1 MSTRSLNKVMLIGN
15 LTRDPELK
23 YTPSGTGVCT
33 FGLAT
38 NREWTDSSGQKQE
51 GAEFHRIVAWG
62 KLGEICSQLM
72 TKGRKVYVEGRLQ
85 TRAWKSQDGADRQ
98 VTEVVIEE
106 MILLDAPRGEHAEGG
121 YETRYSADENVS
133 PLADVNPAE
142 EVFNPTADV
151 EDENKN
157 ASAKGGSKSTS
168 KKEEVKEETDE
179 IPF

>member
-1 MSTRSLNKVMLIGN
+1 MSTRSLNKVTLIGN

-23 YTPSGTGVCT
+23 YTPSGTAVCT

-38 NREWTDSSGQKQE
+38 NREWTDSAGQKQE

-72 TKGRKVYVEGRLQ
+72 SKGRKVYVEGRLQ

-98 VTEVVIEE
+98 VTEIVIEE
-106 MILLDAPRGEHAEGG
+106 MILLDSPKGDRDEG
-121 YETRYSADENVS
+121 YESRFTSNESGS
-133 PLADVNPAE
+133 PLSDVSPAE
-142 EVFNPTADV
+142 EVFNPIADV
-151 EDENKN
+151 DEEPK
-157 ASAKGGSKSTS
+157 KPS
-168 KKEEVKEETDE
+168 KKNEVNEDDE

>member
-1 MSTRSLNKVMLIGN
+1 MSTRSLNKVTLIGN

-23 YTPSGTGVCT
+23 YTPSGTAVCT

-38 NREWTDSSGQKQE
+38 NREWTDSAGQKQE

-72 TKGRKVYVEGRLQ
+72 AKGRKVYVEGRLQ

-106 MILLDAPRGEHAEGG
+106 MILLDAPKGDRDGG
-121 YETRYSADENVS
+121 YESHYNSDNSVS
-133 PLADVNPAE
+133 PIADVTSAE
-142 EVFNPTADV
+142 EVFNP
-151 EDENKN
+151 END
-157 ASAKGGSKSTS
+157 AKDTSDKSESKSAS
-168 KKEEVKEETDE
+168 KKQEVNEESDE

>member
-1 MSTRSLNKVMLIGN
+1 MSTRSLNKVQLIGN

-98 VTEVVIEE
+98 VTEVVIDE
-106 MILLDAPRGEHAEGG
+106 MILLDAPKGDREGG
-121 YETRYSADENVS
+121 YETRYSADDAVS
-133 PLADVNPAE
+133 PIADVTAAE
-142 EVFNPTADV
+142 EVFNPEN
-151 EDENKN
+151 ED
-157 ASAKGGSKSTS
+157 KSDKKS
-168 KKEEVKEETDE
+168 KKDEVKEESDE

>member
-1 MSTRSLNKVMLIGN
+1 MSTRSLNKVQLIGN

-23 YTPSGTGVCT
+23 YTPAGTGVCT

-72 TKGRKVYVEGRLQ
+72 SKGRKVYVEGRLQ

-98 VTEVVIEE
+98 VTEVVIDE
-106 MILLDAPRGEHAEGG
+106 MILLDAPKGDREGG
-121 YETRYSADENVS
+121 YETHYSSDDAVS
-133 PLADVNPAE
+133 PIADVTAAE
-142 EVFNPTADV
+142 EVFNPDA
-151 EDENKN
+151 EEK
-157 ASAKGGSKSTS
+157 TS
-168 KKEEVKEETDE
+168 KTKKEDKSEEVDE

>member
-1 MSTRSLNKVMLIGN
+1 MSTRSLNKVQLIGN

-51 GAEFHRIVAWG
+51 SAEFHRIVAWG

-98 VTEVVIEE
+98 VTEIVIDE
-106 MILLDAPRGEHAEGG
+106 MILLDAPKGDRADGG
-121 YETRYSADENVS
+121 YNTRYTSDETAS
-133 PLADVNPAE
+133 PLADVTPAE
-142 EVFNPTADV
+142 EVFNPESDDSKV
-151 EDENKN
+151 S
-157 ASAKGGSKSTS
+157 SAKGGSKSTS
-168 KKEEVKEETDE
+168 KKEEVKVEESDE

>member
-38 NREWTDSSGQKQE
+38 NREWTDSNGQRQE

-72 TKGRKVYVEGRLQ
+72 AKGRKVYVEGRLQ
-85 TRAWKSQDGADRQ
+85 TRAWKSQEGADKQ
-98 VTEVVIEE
+98 VTEVVIDE
-106 MILLDAPRGEHAEGG
+106 MILLDAPKGDRGDG
-121 YETRYSADENVS
+121 YETHYSSDESVS
-133 PLADVNPAE
+133 PLADITAAE
-142 EVFNPTADV
+142 EVFNP
-151 EDENKN
+151 E
-157 ASAKGGSKSTS
+157 
-168 KKEEVKEETDE
+168 EEVKEPKKTKKDEAKEDTADE

>member
-1 MSTRSLNKVMLIGN
+1 MSTRSLNKVQLIGN

-51 GAEFHRIVAWG
+51 GVEFHRIVAWG

-98 VTEVVIEE
+98 VTEIVIDE
-106 MILLDAPRGEHAEGG
+106 MILLDSPKGDRPEGG
-121 YETRYSADENVS
+121 YETRYTTDDSAS
-133 PLADVNPAE
+133 PIADVTPAE
-142 EVFNPTADV
+142 EVFNPESD
-151 EDENKN
+151 D
-157 ASAKGGSKSTS
+157 SKSTKKS
-168 KKEEVKEETDE
+168 KKEEVKEELDE

>member
-1 MSTRSLNKVMLIGN
+1 MSTRSLNKVQLIGN

-51 GAEFHRIVAWG
+51 GVEFHRIVAWG

-98 VTEVVIEE
+98 VTEVVIDE
-106 MILLDAPRGEHAEGG
+106 MILLDSPKGDRADGG
-121 YETRYSADENVS
+121 YDTHYSAEEAVS
-133 PLADVNPAE
+133 PIADVTPAE
-142 EVFNPTADV
+142 EVFNPE
-151 EDENKN
+151 EDKN
-157 ASAKGGSKSTS
+157 EKKS
-168 KKEEVKEETDE
+168 KKTEVSEESDE

>member
-23 YTPSGTGVCT
+23 YTPSGTAVCT

-38 NREWTDSSGQKQE
+38 NREWTDSAGQKQE
-51 GAEFHRIVAWG
+51 GAEFHRVVAWG

-72 TKGRKVYVEGRLQ
+72 SKGRKVYVEGRLQ

-98 VTEVVIEE
+98 VTEIVIEE
-106 MILLDAPRGEHAEGG
+106 MILLDAPRGDRDGG
-121 YETRYSADENVS
+121 YETHYSADEAAS
-133 PLADVNPAE
+133 PLADVSPAE
-142 EVFNPTADV
+142 EVFNPDA
-151 EDENKN
+151 EEKPAKKNKKDE
-157 ASAKGGSKSTS
+157 
-168 KKEEVKEETDE
+168 VDEETDE

>member
-106 MILLDAPRGEHAEGG
+106 MILLDAPRGDRPEGG
-121 YETRYSADENVS
+121 YENTRYSADENTAS

-151 EDENKN
+151 EDEKPKK
-157 ASAKGGSKSTS
+157 A
-168 KKEEVKEETDE
+168 KKEEVKEEVDE

>member
-1 MSTRSLNKVMLIGN
+1 MSTRSLNKVQLIGN

-72 TKGRKVYVEGRLQ
+72 SKGRKVYVEGRLQ

-98 VTEVVIEE
+98 VTEVVIDE
-106 MILLDAPRGEHAEGG
+106 MILLDAPKGDRADGG
-121 YETRYSADENVS
+121 YETHYSSDDAVS
-133 PLADVNPAE
+133 PIADVTAAE
-142 EVFNPTADV
+142 EVFNPT
-151 EDENKN
+151 DEKTE
-157 ASAKGGSKSTS
+157 KKS
-168 KKEEVKEETDE
+168 KKEEVKEESDE

>member
-1 MSTRSLNKVMLIGN
+1 MLIGN

-72 TKGRKVYVEGRLQ
+72 SKGRKVYVEGRLQ

-98 VTEVVIEE
+98 VTEVVIDE
-106 MILLDAPRGEHAEGG
+106 MILLDAPKGDRDGG
-121 YETRYSADENVS
+121 YETHYTADESAS

-151 EDENKN
+151 EEEKPKK
-157 ASAKGGSKSTS
+157 A
-168 KKEEVKEETDE
+168 KKEDKTDEDE

>member
-62 KLGEICSQLM
+62 KLGELCSQLL
-72 TKGRKVYVEGRLQ
+72 TKGRKIYVEGRLQ

-106 MILLDAPRGEHAEGG
+106 MILLDSPKGDRDGG
-121 YETRYSADENVS
+121 YEPRYTAESSVS

-151 EDENKN
+151 EEEKP
-157 ASAKGGSKSTS
+157 AKKT
-168 KKEEVKEETDE
+168 KKEDKAEEDE

>member
-1 MSTRSLNKVMLIGN
+1 MSTRSLNKVQLIGN

-23 YTPSGTGVCT
+23 YTPAGTGVCT

-72 TKGRKVYVEGRLQ
+72 SKGRKVYVEGRLQ

-106 MILLDAPRGEHAEGG
+106 MILLDAPKGDRDGG
-121 YETRYSADENVS
+121 YETHYSADEAVS
-133 PLADVNPAE
+133 PIADVTAAE
-142 EVFNPTADV
+142 EVFNPEEEKTD
-151 EDENKN
+151 K
-157 ASAKGGSKSTS
+157 KS
-168 KKEEVKEETDE
+168 KKEEVKEEVDE

>member
-23 YTPSGTGVCT
+23 YTPSGTAVCT

-38 NREWTDSSGQKQE
+38 NREWTDSAGQKQE
-51 GAEFHRIVAWG
+51 GAEFHRVVAWG

-98 VTEVVIEE
+98 VTEIVIEE
-106 MILLDAPRGEHAEGG
+106 MILLDAPKGDRDGG
-121 YETRYSADENVS
+121 YETHYSADETAS
-133 PLADVNPAE
+133 PLADISPAE
-142 EVFNPTADV
+142 EVFNPDAAEKPAKKGKKDEAD
-151 EDENKN
+151 
-157 ASAKGGSKSTS
+157 
-168 KKEEVKEETDE
+168 EEADE

>member
-1 MSTRSLNKVMLIGN
+1 MSTRSLNKVQLIGN

-38 NREWTDSSGQKQE
+38 NREWTDSAGQKQE

-98 VTEVVIEE
+98 VTEVVIDE
-106 MILLDAPRGEHAEGG
+106 MILLDAPKGDRAEGG
-121 YETRYSADENVS
+121 YETRYTADESSSVS
-133 PLADVNPAE
+133 PLADITPAE
-142 EVFNPTADV
+142 EVFNPENEEKVTKTAKKSEVV
-151 EDENKN
+151 EE
-157 ASAKGGSKSTS
+157 S
-168 KKEEVKEETDE
+168 DE

>member
-72 TKGRKVYVEGRLQ
+72 SKGRKVYVEGRLQ

-98 VTEVVIEE
+98 VTEVVIDE
-106 MILLDAPRGEHAEGG
+106 MILLDAPKGDRAEGG
-121 YETRYSADENVS
+121 YEPTRFVADETVS
-133 PLADVNPAE
+133 PTADVSPAE
-142 EVFNPTADV
+142 EVFNPESD
-151 EDENKN
+151 DSK
-157 ASAKGGSKSTS
+157 GSKKS
-168 KKEEVKEETDE
+168 KKEEVKEESDDE

>member
-38 NREWTDSSGQKQE
+38 NREWTDSAGQKQE
-51 GAEFHRIVAWG
+51 GAEFHRLVAWG
-62 KLGEICSQLM
+62 KLGEICSQLL
-72 TKGRKVYVEGRLQ
+72 TKGRKTYVEGRLQ

-106 MILLDAPRGEHAEGG
+106 MILLDSPKVDREGG
-121 YETRYSADENVS
+121 YEPRFTADETVS
-133 PLADVNPAE
+133 TSSTDISQAE

-151 EDENKN
+151 EDEKP
-157 ASAKGGSKSTS
+157 KKS
-168 KKEEVKEETDE
+168 KKEEKEETDE

>member
-38 NREWTDSSGQKQE
+38 NREWTDSTGQKQE

-72 TKGRKVYVEGRLQ
+72 SKGRKVYVEGRLQ

-98 VTEVVIEE
+98 VTEVVIDE
-106 MILLDAPRGEHAEGG
+106 MILLDAPKGDRPEGG
-121 YETRYSADENVS
+121 YENHYNSNESTSTS
-133 PLADVNPAE
+133 PLADITPAE
-142 EVFNPTADV
+142 EVFNPDS
-151 EDENKN
+151 DD
-157 ASAKGGSKSTS
+157 SKVSKKS
-168 KKEEVKEETDE
+168 KKEEVKEESDE

>member
-1 MSTRSLNKVMLIGN
+1 MLIGN

-98 VTEVVIEE
+98 VTEVVIDE
-106 MILLDAPRGEHAEGG
+106 MILLDAPRGDRPEGG
-121 YETRYSADENVS
+121 NETHYSVDENAAS
-133 PLADVNPAE
+133 PLADVNNPAE

-151 EDENKN
+151 EEEKP
-157 ASAKGGSKSTS
+157 
-168 KKEEVKEETDE
+168 KKEKKADKEETDE

>member
-1 MSTRSLNKVMLIGN
+1 MSTRSLNKVQLIGN

-51 GAEFHRIVAWG
+51 SAEFHRIVAWG

-98 VTEVVIEE
+98 VTEIVIDE
-106 MILLDAPRGEHAEGG
+106 MILLDAPKGDRAEGG
-121 YETRYSADENVS
+121 YENRYVADETSSSS
-133 PLADVNPAE
+133 PVADVTPAE
-142 EVFNPTADV
+142 EVFNPANEEKAT
-151 EDENKN
+151 K
-157 ASAKGGSKSTS
+157 TS
-168 KKEEVKEETDE
+168 KKSDVVEESDE

>member
-1 MSTRSLNKVMLIGN
+1 MSTRSLNKVQLIGN

-38 NREWTDSSGQKQE
+38 NREWTDSTGQKQE

-98 VTEVVIEE
+98 VTEVVIDE
-106 MILLDAPRGEHAEGG
+106 MILLDAPKGDREGF
-121 YETRYSADENVS
+121 ESPHYSSSDDAVS
-133 PLADVNPAE
+133 PIADVTAAE
-142 EVFNPTADV
+142 EVFNPEN
-151 EDENKN
+151 EDKP
-157 ASAKGGSKSTS
+157 SKA
-168 KKEEVKEETDE
+168 KKEEVKEESDE

>member
-1 MSTRSLNKVMLIGN
+1 MSTRSLNKVQLIGN

-38 NREWTDSSGQKQE
+38 NREWTDSTGQKQE

-72 TKGRKVYVEGRLQ
+72 SKGRKVYVEGRLQ

-98 VTEVVIEE
+98 VTEVVIDE
-106 MILLDAPRGEHAEGG
+106 MILLDAPKGDRADGG
-121 YETRYSADENVS
+121 YETHYSSDDAVS
-133 PLADVNPAE
+133 PIADVTAAE
-142 EVFNPTADV
+142 EVFNPT
-151 EDENKN
+151 DEKTE
-157 ASAKGGSKSTS
+157 KKS
-168 KKEEVKEETDE
+168 KKEEVKEESDE